1 MTFALE
7 PLDPDDDRPPYEQV
21 ARSLGAAIRTKKLA
35 PGEKLPSHSKLTEHY
50 GFARATIQR
59 ALRELEDEGLV
70 VSRKGS
76 GVFVRNRTERPAG
89 LRPYVEQAFASR
101 NVSIDF
107 AGFSSETLHGALQEP
122 LDKIRVGRLT
132 PTNINIRILVPDM
145 DVPQAAPVRKED
157 LSDDPRLRSRMHR
170 MMVNYTRS
178 ISDAISEL
186 SHLGLVKECKVSVR
200 VHSGTQ
206 FFKLYVINNEDAFFG
221 YYPIRPNKVVAQGEA
236 IEIYDL
242 VGKDATL
249 FHYSVNEGDS
259 SSGAQQVEQARMWFE
274 SVWDTIGRD
283 FDLDAH

>member
-259 SSGAQQVEQARMWFE
+259 SSGAQQVEQARMWFD